1 MGSELSLALPQRITG
16 TRLRGSYIFI
26 TFQPQ
31 IISRVG
37 GVGGGGGGEQ
47 LVLIPGGLPQILII
61 HPDGDN
67 ASNQGIR
74 TKRWIWYKQ
83 KKNETKN
90 KNTNKNERRKQKK
103 LNFERGQ

>member
-1 MGSELSLALPQRITG
+1 MGSELSPALPQRITG

-31 IISRVG
+31 IISR
-37 GVGGGGGGEQ
+37 VGGGGGGEQ

-83 KKNETKN
+83 KKT
-90 KNTNKNERRKQKK
+90 KQKTK
-103 LNFERGQ
+103 TQTKTRGENKRS